1 MKIMMMM
8 SRVMSCVVEGGN
20 VPTIHMHMGIVGLV
34 RCTIVPPPIRF
45 RLSAEVVHYLIVRTE
60 TSSVGILHV
69 PRGSSWC
76 GVDAVDEVWRL
87 EYIYI
92 YYPPPPP
99 LATCSRQGYVD
110 WQCLGLLWYI

>member
-1 MKIMMMM
+1 M
-8 SRVMSCVVEGGN
+8 VEGGN

-69 PRGSSWC
+69 SRGSSWC
-76 GVDAVDEVWRL
+76 GVDAVDAVDEVWRL

-92 YYPPPPP
+92 YTTLLPRLSPPAADKDM
-99 LATCSRQGYVD
+99 LIGSV
-110 WQCLGLLWYI
+110 

>member
-1 MKIMMMM
+1 M
-8 SRVMSCVVEGGN
+8 VEGGN
-20 VPTIHMHMGIVGLV
+20 VRTIHMHMGIVGDLV

-60 TSSVGILHV
+60 TSSVGILHA

-76 GVDAVDEVWRL
+76 GVDAVDAVDEVWRL